1 MDKKKLTILLAALGI
16 VITALITGLIIF
28 MSKSNKQSQQ
38 IAQTEMFM
46 EEEKQQMVTEM
57 DQIAGEMDG
66 FTLYVHNDSLLR
78 EFDLQKQ
85 RIKELQDELRRT
97 KATDAKRIAEL
108 KAEIATLRKLLA
120 HYIQQIDSLNSLNQR
135 LTSENYEV
143 KQRYQNVSAT
153 AEQLAKEKESLN
165 ETVSRAAILEAYN
178 ITVSPL
184 DDRERKTERATRMR
198 TLKFN
203 FTIGKNITAA
213 PGMKTVYMRL
223 TRPDDELM
231 TKGGGTFTY
240 ENGQLAYSIKKE
252 IEYSGEAYTDVL
264 YWKVDEILQLG
275 TYRIDLFADGNR
287 IGSQSFRIEKN

>member
-1 MDKKKLTILLAALGI
+1 MEKKKLTILLAALGI
-16 VITALITGLIIF
+16 VIAALIVGLIVF

-38 IAQTEMFM
+38 IEQTEMFM

-85 RIKELQDELRRT
+85 RIKELQNELRRT

>member
-16 VITALITGLIIF
+16 VIAALIVGLIVF

-38 IAQTEMFM
+38 IEQTEMFM

>member
-1 MDKKKLTILLAALGI
+1 MEKKKLTILLAALGI
-16 VITALITGLIIF
+16 VIAALIVGLIIF

-38 IAQTEMFM
+38 IEQTEMFM

>member
-1 MDKKKLTILLAALGI
+1 MEKKKLTILLAALGI
-16 VITALITGLIIF
+16 VIAALIVGLIVF

-38 IAQTEMFM
+38 IEQTEMFM

-85 RIKELQDELRRT
+85 KIKELQNELRRT

>member
-1 MDKKKLTILLAALGI
+1 MDKKKLTILVSVLGI
-16 VITALITGLIIF
+16 VIAALIVGLIVF

-38 IAQTEMFM
+38 IAQTEQFM

-85 RIKELQDELRRT
+85 KIKDLQDELKRT

-108 KAEIATLRKLLA
+108 KNEIATLRKILA
-120 HYIQQIDSLNSLNQR
+120 HYVQQIDSLNSLNKR
-135 LTSENYEV
+135 LTTENLEV
-143 KQRYQNVSAT
+143 KQRYQSVSAE

-165 ETVSRAAILEAYN
+165 EVVTRAAVLEAYN
-178 ITVSPL
+178 LGVQLL
-184 DDRERKTERATRMR
+184 DDRERKTERASRTR

-203 FTIGKNITAA
+203 YTIGKNITAE
-213 PGMKTVYMRL
+213 PGMKTVYLRL
-223 TRPDDELM
+223 TRPDEELM
-231 TKGGGTFTY
+231 TKGSGTFAY
-240 ENGQLAYSIKKE
+240 ENKQISYSLKKE
-252 IEYSGEAYTDVL
+252 FEYSGEAFSDVL

-275 TYRIDLFADGNR
+275 TYRMDIFTDGNR
-287 IGSQSFRIEKN
+287 IGSKSFRIEKD

>member
-1 MDKKKLTILLAALGI
+1 MEKKKLTILLAALGI
-16 VITALITGLIIF
+16 VIAALIVGLIVF

-38 IAQTEMFM
+38 IEQTEMFM

-231 TKGGGTFTY
+231 TKGGGTFPY

-252 IEYSGEAYTDVL
+252 IEYNGEAYTDVL

>member
-1 MDKKKLTILLAALGI
+1 MEKKKLTILLAALGI
-16 VITALITGLIIF
+16 VIAALIAGLIVF

-38 IAQTEMFM
+38 IEQTEMFM

-78 EFDLQKQ
+78 EFDMQKQ

-231 TKGGGTFTY
+231 TKGGGTFPY

-252 IEYSGEAYTDVL
+252 IEYNGEAYTDVL

>member
-1 MDKKKLTILLAALGI
+1 MEKKKLTILLAALGI
-16 VITALITGLIIF
+16 VIAALIVGLIVF

-38 IAQTEMFM
+38 IEQTEMFM

-240 ENGQLAYSIKKE
+240 ENGQLPYSIKKE

>member
-1 MDKKKLTILLAALGI
+1 MI
-16 VITALITGLIIF
+16 VGLIVF
-28 MSKSNKQSQQ
+28 LSKSTKQSQQ
-38 IAQTEMFM
+38 IEQTEMFM

-78 EFDLQKQ
+78 EFDMQKQ

-97 KATDAKRIAEL
+97 KATDAKRISEL

-135 LTSENYEV
+135 LTTENIEV

-165 ETVSRAAILEAYN
+165 ETVSRAAILEAHS
-178 ITVSPL
+178 IGVTPL

-213 PGMKTVYMRL
+213 PGMKTVYLRL

-231 TKGGGTFTY
+231 TKGGGTFPY
-240 ENGQLAYSIKKE
+240 ENGQIAYSLKKE
-252 IEYSGEAYTDVL
+252 IEYSGEAYSDVL

>member
-1 MDKKKLTILLAALGI
+1 MEKKKLTILLAALGI
-16 VITALITGLIIF
+16 VIAALIVGLIVF

-38 IAQTEMFM
+38 IEQTEMFM

-78 EFDLQKQ
+78 EFDMQKQ

>member
-1 MDKKKLTILLAALGI
+1 MEKKKLTILLAALGI
-16 VITALITGLIIF
+16 VIAALIVGLIIF

-38 IAQTEMFM
+38 IEQTEMFM

-78 EFDLQKQ
+78 EFDMQKQ